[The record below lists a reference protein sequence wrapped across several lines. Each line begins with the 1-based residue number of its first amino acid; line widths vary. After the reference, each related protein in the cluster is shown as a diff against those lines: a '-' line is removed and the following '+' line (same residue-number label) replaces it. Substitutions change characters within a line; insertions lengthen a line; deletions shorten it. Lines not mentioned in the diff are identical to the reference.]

1 MDNAQNAAQKK
12 FFYPIKVSDRDIDSL
27 QHVNNEIYIKWL
39 MEAANAHSTAL
50 GYGIEVFVKSDECFV
65 VRRHEVDYL
74 APAFLGDDVVVE
86 TWIENMKLKAS
97 TRVYEIK
104 RVRDQKI
111 LVTAKTIWIYI
122 KLSTGKPIEIPAR
135 IVESFKDYIHET

>member
-1 MDNAQNAAQKK
+1 MENNTDKKK
-12 FFYPIKVSDRDIDSL
+12 FIYPIKVTDRDIDSL
-27 QHVNNEIYIKWL
+27 KHVNNEIYIKWL
-39 MEAANAHSTAL
+39 MEAANAHSTSL

-74 APAFLGDDVVVE
+74 APAFLADDVVVE
-86 TWIENMKLKAS
+86 TWVENMKLKAS

-104 RVRDQKI
+104 RVRDQKT

-122 KLSTGKPIEIPAR
+122 KLSTGKPVEIPAR
-135 IVESFKDYIHET
+135 IVESFSDYIHGA

>member
-1 MDNAQNAAQKK
+1 MDAAMSRDKKK
-12 FFYPIKVSDRDIDSL
+12 FSFPIKVSHQDIDSL
-27 QHVNNEIYIKWL
+27 KHVNNEIYIKWL

-50 GYGIEVFVKSDECFV
+50 GYGIEVFLKNDECFV

-74 APAFLGDDVVVE
+74 APAFLDEDLIVE
-86 TWIENMKLKAS
+86 TWVENMKLKAS

-104 RVRDQKI
+104 RARDHKV

-122 KLSTGKPIEIPAR
+122 KLSTGKPTEIPPQ
-135 IVESFKDYIHET
+135 IVQSFTDYIHES